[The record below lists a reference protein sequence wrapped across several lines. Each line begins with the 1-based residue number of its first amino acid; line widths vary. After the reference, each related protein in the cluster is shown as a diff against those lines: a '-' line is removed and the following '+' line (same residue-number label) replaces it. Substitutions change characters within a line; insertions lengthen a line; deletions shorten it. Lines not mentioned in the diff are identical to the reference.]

1 MSKAKSRKKRSTIG
15 LLLDWPGTPYQM
27 KLWSGVA
34 DYARE
39 EDVNLICFIG
49 GAINSPY
56 TYEQQR
62 NKLYDLISED
72 RVDGLVILTSTIGHF
87 VGYNGMRDFFA
98 RFDYI
103 PLVSIATQMENVPSV
118 VVDNELGMRDLMNHL
133 IEVHGYRRLAFIG
146 GPEHNADATQRLYV
160 YKDVLRLSGIEYDQ
174 DLYIVGDFE
183 MLTGQAAIHTL
194 IGERKVDFDVV
205 ISANDEMAIGAV
217 AAIREL
223 GYRVPEDIAVVGFDD
238 IDINKSITPLLTTV
252 RQPIYQQGRIAAELA
267 LSAIRGKDVA
277 ELTILPTEL
286 ILRESCG
293 CFSRMMKSIVKEKLQ
308 NDNTGF
314 QELYQTNRQSL
325 LEDIN
330 RILAPHLIN
339 FSNFTRNSF
348 SERVEQ
354 LLSAFQSD
362 LTNKKEGTFLS
373 IWKDILYLATTSGP
387 SAPVWQQV
395 LSVLHMQVLP
405 LIHDRIIH
413 AKADEILL
421 SAREMVEETEKQEL
435 DYRLLSN
442 ARETLT
448 IRALGEQLLASMN
461 LTDLIDLLE
470 KALPKLGIKS
480 CYLSLY
486 EGEHEEKGSR
496 NESTDISRLI
506 VAFNENGKLDLT
518 EEGISYPS
526 KELIPAGMF
535 PKNRR
540 FAIMVDALDYSKN
553 QLGIAFFEM
562 GLQGVIS
569 YDLLRKRLQE
579 AVKGV
584 LLLQRVHAQTIAL
597 TKTNEKLQE
606 EIAERERAEKALRE
620 SELYLRAILDAN
632 PIPLVIYRESDGRI
646 LYANECFGH
655 TFGFDN
661 TNIDRR
667 KIKEY
672 FNDPVEYRHLL
683 DKLKVTC
690 FDTRGYVQ
698 NYEVSMKKE
707 DGTQFWV
714 VISLQTFL
722 FNQELAIIAGCYDIT
737 DRKRLEKE
745 ILEISGREQQRLGQ
759 DLHDELS
766 QQLTGI
772 SYMCRVLQEQLDAKS
787 LDDARTAEEI
797 TRLVNQ
803 SISQTKILARG
814 LFPVE
819 LEENGIISALR
830 ELSEKTEKQFH
841 VPCHFICMDDV
852 FITDNTIALHLY
864 RIAQEAVHNAAKHA
878 NPDNI
883 YIQLECM
890 ENKILLSI
898 KDDGDG
904 IDEERGDG
912 KGMGLRIM
920 KYRAN
925 MIGGNIQIGQGVK
938 KGTVVICSVDN
949 PAVKNKRIK
958 IG

>member
-1 MSKAKSRKKRSTIG
+1 MKKKKSRKKRPTIG

-34 DYARE
+34 DFARE
-39 EDVNLICFIG
+39 ADVNLICFIG

-56 TYEQQR
+56 TYEQHR
-62 NKLYDLISED
+62 NKLYDLISKD

-87 VGYNGMRDFFA
+87 VGHNGMRDFFA
-98 RFDYI
+98 RFDYL
-103 PLVSIATQMENVPSV
+103 PLISIATQMENVPSI

-133 IEVHGYRRLAFIG
+133 IEVHGYRRLAYIS
-146 GPEHNADATQRLYV
+146 GPEHNADATQRFYV
-160 YKDVLRLSGIEYDQ
+160 YKDVLRSAGIRFDP

-183 MLTGQAAIHTL
+183 MLTGQAAVHTL
-194 IGERKVDFDVV
+194 IGERKVDFDVI
-205 ISANDEMAIGAV
+205 ISANDEMAIGAL

-238 IDINKSITPLLTTV
+238 IDINKSISPLLTTV
-252 RQPIYQQGRIAAELA
+252 RQPIYHQGKIAAELV
-267 LSAIRGKDVA
+267 LSLIKGEDVP

-293 CFSRMMKSIVKEKLQ
+293 CFSRVMKTIAKEKLQ
-308 NDNTGF
+308 SDNTDF
-314 QELYQTNRQSL
+314 QELFQSSRKTI

-348 SERVEQ
+348 IERVEQ

-362 LTNKKEGTFLS
+362 LTEKKEGTFLS
-373 IWKDILYLATTSGP
+373 IWKDILCLAASSSP
-387 SAPVWQQV
+387 SVPIWQQV

-413 AKADEILL
+413 EKADEILL
-421 SAREMVEETEKQEL
+421 SAREMVEETERQEM

-442 ARETLT
+442 ARETIT
-448 IRALGEQLLASMN
+448 IRALGEQLLATMHIS
-461 LTDLIDLLE
+461 DLIDLLE

-486 EGEHEEKGSR
+486 EGEKEEK
-496 NESTDISRLI
+496 EDKDDIKDVSRLI
-506 VAFNENGKLDLT
+506 VAFNEHGKLDIA
-518 EEGISYPS
+518 EDGIIYPS
-526 KELIPAGMF
+526 KELIPSSMF
-535 PKNRR
+535 PKRRR

-553 QLGIAFFEM
+553 QLGIALFEM
-562 GLQGVIS
+562 GLQGFIS
-569 YDLLRKRLQE
+569 YDLLRRRLQE

-584 LLLQRVHAQTIAL
+584 LLLQRVQAQTIAL

-632 PIPLVIYRESDGRI
+632 PIPLVIYRERDGRI
-646 LYANECFGH
+646 LYANECFGI
-655 TFGFDN
+655 TFGFDS
-661 TNIDRR
+661 TNITKR
-667 KIKEY
+667 KFQEY
-672 FNDPVEYRHLL
+672 FNDPYEYRLL
-683 DKLKVTC
+683 LEKLKITC
-690 FDTRGYVQ
+690 FDSGGYVQ

-722 FNQELAIIAGCYDIT
+722 FKKELAIIAGCYDIT

-772 SYMCRVLQEQLDAKS
+772 SYMCRVLQEQLEAKS

-841 VPCHFICMDDV
+841 IPCHFICMDDV
-852 FITDNTIALHLY
+852 FITDNSIALHLY

-878 NPDNI
+878 CPENI
-883 YIQLECM
+883 YIQLECRDS
-890 ENKILLSI
+890 KILLSI
-898 KDDGDG
+898 KDDGVG
-904 IDEERGDG
+904 LNEERGDT

-925 MIGGNIQIGQGVK
+925 MIGGNIQIGRDVK

-949 PAVKNKRIK
+949 PAVKNKKIK